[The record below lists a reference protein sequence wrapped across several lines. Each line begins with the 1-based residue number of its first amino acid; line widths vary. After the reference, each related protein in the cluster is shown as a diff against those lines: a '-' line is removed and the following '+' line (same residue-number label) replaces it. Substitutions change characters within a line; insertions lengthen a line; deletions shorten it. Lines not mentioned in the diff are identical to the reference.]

1 MEEQEL
7 IPAGAGVHRGTPME
21 YSTFKAE
28 KWEFRGDVGNKK
40 PFPGKVGR
48 LWKRIPREFVAA
60 SFLKVSRDCWSNLGW
75 TWMSF
80 NISFIPNHSGIP

>member
-28 KWEFRGDVGNKK
+28 KWEFRGDVGKK
-40 PFPGKVGR
+40 KTLPWEGGEAVEENSQRICGCLIPKSVQGLLEQPG
-48 LWKRIPREFVAA
+48 LDLDEF
-60 SFLKVSRDCWSNLGW
+60 
-75 TWMSF
+75 
-80 NISFIPNHSGIP
+80 